1 MEQKKYQTSTNK
13 RKKMRTFKQHI
24 KEGVDGV
31 GVETSNSI
39 EDSALGAHNIQDSD
53 VLKRVNAFVGSI
65 AEKEYLKPQHA
76 VDSLKEKLSRV
87 GLSFEA
93 NLEGDK
99 GSITVEV
106 KQFGGR
112 FGKDTDGSD
121 INDDGISHKKE
132 SGLKMKIDHE
142 LLQNGTSKVYAKLV

>member
-1 MEQKKYQTSTNK
+1 
-13 RKKMRTFKQHI
+13 MRTFKQHI

-65 AEKEYLKPQHA
+65 ADKEYLKPQHA